1 MLEAVGRLRAIGM
14 ASRHRVE
21 GGGRNPEAALYIS
34 PVPFSLT
41 LQRLRERLERHGK
54 ILNIKRRDHPV
65 GVGADAIIQFA
76 QPAHASHALEAISEL
91 KLLGP
96 GVAARR
102 LSDVRSS

>member
-21 GGGRNPEAALYIS
+21 AGGRNPEAALYIS

-54 ILNIKRRDHPV
+54 ISHIRRRDHPV
-65 GVGADAIIQFA
+65 GVGADAIVQFA
-76 QPAHASHALEAISEL
+76 QPAHATSALQAISEL
-91 KLLGP
+91 KILGP
-96 GVAARR
+96 NVTARR
-102 LSDVRSS
+102 V